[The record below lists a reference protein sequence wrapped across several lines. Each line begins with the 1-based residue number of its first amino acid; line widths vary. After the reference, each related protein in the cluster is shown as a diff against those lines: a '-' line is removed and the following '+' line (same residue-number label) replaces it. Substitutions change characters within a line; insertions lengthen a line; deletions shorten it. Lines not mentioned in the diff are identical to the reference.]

1 MIKHNSSLA
10 LKNSSSMANAIRSSA
25 FVLIATILMAC
36 QGETVA
42 QTQVETVAE
51 TQVEAATQQ
60 VEAAAQEVA
69 EQVEAAAQLETATE
83 AQVETP
89 AQVETSTEDQVEAA
103 AKVETVAQPPLD
115 ASKYTDVKNP
125 MKPSTGE
132 KIEVMEL
139 FWYGCGHCYALEP
152 SVKRWKANKPE
163 NAEFVKV
170 PALFSKRWEFHGQA
184 YYTMEALGVL
194 EEASEKFFEEIHIR
208 RRQIN
213 NLSQLTEFLARFD
226 KSADEVSA
234 AFNSFGV
241 DSKMRAARKITRD
254 SGATGVPTIL
264 VDGKY
269 MTSETLTG
277 GSIQLFNVVDQLVD
291 KAASER

>member
-1 MIKHNSSLA
+1 MTNKISSL
-10 LKNSSSMANAIRSSA
+10 SQSFRSCA

-42 QTQVETVAE
+42 QTVDPSKYKAVAKPMN
-51 TQVEAATQQ
+51 V
-60 VEAAAQEVA
+60 
-69 EQVEAAAQLETATE
+69 
-83 AQVETP
+83 
-89 AQVETSTEDQVEAA
+89 STGD
-103 AKVETVAQPPLD
+103 KVEVL
-115 ASKYTDVKNP
+115 
-125 MKPSTGE
+125 
-132 KIEVMEL
+132 EL

-152 SVKRWKANKPE
+152 SVKRWQENKPE

-194 EEASEKFFEEIHIR
+194 DQANEKFFEQIHKQR
-208 RRQIN
+208 KQIN
-213 NLSQLTEFLARFD
+213 TLDHLVEFLAPFG
-226 KSADEVSA
+226 KTEDEVTA

-254 SGATGVPTIL
+254 SGATGVPAII

-269 MTSETLTG
+269 LTSESQTG
-277 GSIQLFNVVDQLVD
+277 GPIQLFEVVDQLVEQ
-291 KAASER
+291 AASER